1 MFHTPI
7 QKDTLFCVWF
17 GVFFERKLPK
27 IKYSIFQFQTW
38 KLLSQYCWIQSGK
51 LLFIK
56 IHYLPLPYSIDMY
69 CINCCKSKNKADSY
83 NLGNFYTASSIYYEE
98 LVTDLPRS
106 QLNTEHPRKSWQ
118 NRLNSKDYVRMMK
131 KERMVPIKTYVT
143 KENQIYK
150 LILLLEQIH
159 AVFTWSLPQ
168 KEYVGNRV
176 NNWFIRICRITLK

>member
-1 MFHTPI
+1 
-7 QKDTLFCVWF
+7 
-17 GVFFERKLPK
+17 
-27 IKYSIFQFQTW
+27 
-38 KLLSQYCWIQSGK
+38 
-51 LLFIK
+51 
-56 IHYLPLPYSIDMY
+56 
-69 CINCCKSKNKADSY
+69 
-83 NLGNFYTASSIYYEE
+83 
-98 LVTDLPRS
+98 
-106 QLNTEHPRKSWQ
+106 
-118 NRLNSKDYVRMMK
+118 MMK